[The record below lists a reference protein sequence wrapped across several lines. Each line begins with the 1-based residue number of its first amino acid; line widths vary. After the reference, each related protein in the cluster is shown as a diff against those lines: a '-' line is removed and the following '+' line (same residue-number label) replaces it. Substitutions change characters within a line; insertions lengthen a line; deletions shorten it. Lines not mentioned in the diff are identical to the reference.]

1 MKPVYRDGSNGARER
16 SGGGCLRRP
25 VKALALMI
33 AGALVAGI
41 GLYVA
46 RFRHQPDLEAWHR
59 AVPNGELGGSAA
71 PRVADLDGYL
81 ALEEKLFAQLAAQA
95 DLGGSASEISRY
107 RRDSP
112 TNPRRF
118 PVDWNRTRWI
128 PPAPVAGGERGA
140 ALLLHGLTDSPYS
153 LRAVGEGLARQGLA
167 VLCLRLP
174 GHGTVPGA
182 LTGAGVDEWRTAVRL
197 AAAAVARRAAGKPW
211 AIVGYSNGA
220 ALALDHAV
228 AALEDEAVP
237 RPGRLV
243 LISPAFAVSKAAGLA
258 RFQAALSVLPGL
270 EKLAWSDVVPEYDPY
285 KYNSFPLHAAHQI
298 HRLTSDLEEGLA
310 NLEETGRLGELPP
323 ILTLQSVVDSTVPP
337 VASLER
343 LYGRLPRNGSELV
356 IFDVNRRSRSL
367 GFLADSVDDL
377 LVAARGRSFP
387 FELTLVTDTPAGMVA
402 RTRPAGAPDSAA
414 RTETPLALQWPRGI
428 YSLSHVAVP
437 IPADDPIYGAGPTHG
452 PFPFG
457 TLEPRGERGVL
468 VLPLDLLMRLRYNPF
483 FPYLEQRVQRFLGLP
498 AGAPVPAEP
507 GATDPDV
514 ANPDA
519 ANPDVADRN
528 VPGAHAPG

>member
-1 MKPVYRDGSNGARER
+1 MKPVSQVDPARKKPIR
-16 SGGGCLRRP
+16 AMAQTLG
-25 VKALALMI
+25 LMI
-33 AGALVAGI
+33 AGAVVAALV
-41 GLYVA
+41 LYVA
-46 RFRHQPDLEAWHR
+46 RFRNQPDLEAWHR
-59 AVPNGELGGSAA
+59 TQPAGELGGSRA
-71 PRVADLDGYL
+71 PQVADLDGYL
-81 ALEEKLFAQLAAQA
+81 ALEERLFADLAAQA
-95 DLGGSASEISRY
+95 DLGSSGSELSRY

-118 PVDWNRTRWI
+118 AVDWNRTRWL
-128 PPAPVAGGERGA
+128 PPAPAAGGERGA

-153 LRAVGEGLARQGLA
+153 LRAVGEGLARQGVA

-174 GHGTVPGA
+174 GHGTVPGG
-182 LTGAGVDEWRTAVRL
+182 LTGAGLDEWRAAVRL
-197 AAAAVARRAAGKPW
+197 AAAAVAERAAGKPW
-211 AIVGYSNGA
+211 ALVGYSNGA

-228 AALEDEAVP
+228 AALDDRALP
-237 RPGRLV
+237 RPARMV

-310 NLEETGRLGELPP
+310 RLEDARRLGELPP

-343 LYGRLPRNGSELV
+343 LYGRLPRNGSALV
-356 IFDVNRRSRSL
+356 VFDVNRRSRSL
-367 GFLADSVDDL
+367 GFLADSVEDL
-377 LVAARGRSFP
+377 LVAAQGRSFS

-402 RTRPAGAPDSAA
+402 RTRQAGAAPGTAA
-414 RTETPLALQWPRGI
+414 ETPLALEWPRGVF
-428 YSLSHVAVP
+428 SLSHVAVP
-437 IPADDPIYGAGPTHG
+437 IPADDPLYGAGPTHG

-483 FPYLEQRVQRFLGLP
+483 FPYLEQRVHRFLGLP
-498 AGAPVPAEP
+498 AAADPAAPAEP
-507 GATDPDV
+507 AVPATPPS
-514 ANPDA
+514 A
-519 ANPDVADRN
+519 
-528 VPGAHAPG
+528 